1 MISSRL
7 LTQFIAVAEELH
19 FGRAARRLH
28 MSQPPLS
35 QAIQRLE
42 EQIGVPLFSRAN
54 RTITLTD
61 AGRVFLKEA
70 HNLEDQQA
78 QAIAHARQAGA
89 GLKGTIVLGF
99 VGSVSYGLLPDL
111 LTHFRKRHPDVAF
124 DLRESTSTES
134 IAELKARRIDVGIVR
149 LPLGDANNIEMRIIK
164 RERMIAVLPKDHPL
178 GVLPAIPL
186 ASLTDET
193 FMMFPPDRVFSLH
206 AKTLLACQAAGFS
219 PRIGMDAWQ
228 MPTMVS
234 LVAAGVGVAL
244 LPSQIL
250 NIPHPGVIYRELE
263 DASEHLELDI
273 ALAWLRDDRSRLR
286 ETFVEA
292 VVAHAHQ
299 PGSGPAN
306 CND

>member
-7 LTQFIAVAEELH
+7 LSQFIVVAEELH

-42 EQIGVPLFSRAN
+42 EQIGVALFERASRA
-54 RTITLTD
+54 ITLTD
-61 AGRVFLKEA
+61 AGRVFLREA
-70 HNLEDQQA
+70 RYLEDQQA
-78 QAIAHARQAGA
+78 QAIAHTRQAGA
-89 GLKGTIVLGF
+89 GLMGTIVLGF
-99 VGSVSYGLLPDL
+99 VGSVSYGLLPEL
-111 LTHFRKRHPDVAF
+111 LTQFRKTHPDVAF
-124 DLRESTSTES
+124 DLRESTSIES
-134 IAELKARRIDVGIVR
+134 IQELKARRIDLGIVR

-178 GVLPAIPL
+178 ASLPAIPL
-186 ASLTDET
+186 ASLADET
-193 FMMFPPDRVFSLH
+193 FMMFPADRVFSLH

-244 LPSQIL
+244 LPSQIT

-263 DASEHLELDI
+263 DQMEHLELDI
-273 ALAWLRDDRSRLR
+273 ALAWLRDNRSRLR
-286 ETFVEA
+286 ETFVDA
-292 VVAHAHQ
+292 VTALA
-299 PGSGPAN
+299 G
-306 CND
+306 